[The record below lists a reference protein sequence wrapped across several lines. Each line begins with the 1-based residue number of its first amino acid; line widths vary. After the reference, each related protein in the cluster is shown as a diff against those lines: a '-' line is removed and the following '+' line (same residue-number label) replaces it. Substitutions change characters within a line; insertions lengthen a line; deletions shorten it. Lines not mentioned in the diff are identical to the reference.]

1 MARCAASW
9 QRCSSS
15 GEQSV
20 FSDAISSSAVFP
32 SWQNGCVARRATI
45 DGWRFGPPMFLS
57 SFLTILRMP
66 SWLRCTCRAP
76 THRRRVAV
84 VGLAQCARDRGC
96 LAGVAFWRAHKGTQL
111 GTLAPRIADVILLV
125 DDDGRA
131 LLQQLDALF
140 EQLSL
145 LGGVSVDARQVG
157 LEKVQKLGLDA
168 GVGGLPFA
176 EQRVAQ
182 RRLALRRALVVWLSL

>member
-1 MARCAASW
+1 ML
-9 QRCSSS
+9 Q
-15 GEQSV
+15 
-20 FSDAISSSAVFP
+20 
-32 SWQNGCVARRATI
+32 
-45 DGWRFGPPMFLS
+45 
-57 SFLTILRMP
+57 
-66 SWLRCTCRAP
+66 
-76 THRRRVAV
+76 
-84 VGLAQCARDRGC
+84 
-96 LAGVAFWRAHKGTQL
+96 
-111 GTLAPRIADVILLV
+111 
-125 DDDGRA
+125 
-131 LLQQLDALF
+131 QQLDALF